1 MCGVVEQLTAASG
14 LAGVLRA
21 LADVPAESR
30 GDLADALAT
39 LLVEEP
45 ERLRALADALEAG
58 GAAPAPAVDNPIA
71 VARFADGSE
80 RHYATVDE
88 LLPGGLSSLAGGLR
102 IRYLVMLRSQRS
114 HDGTAFGLPAD
125 ATVEIL
131 DQEAA
136 VAELG

>member
-1 MCGVVEQLTAASG
+1 MDQPTAATG
-14 LAGVLRA
+14 LAGLLRA

-30 GDLADALAT
+30 GDIADALAT

-45 ERLRALADALEAG
+45 EQLRALAEALEAG
-58 GAAPAPAVDNPIA
+58 ASLGPAVEDPVA
-71 VARFADGSE
+71 VVRFADGRE
-80 RHYATVDE
+80 RAYATIDD
-88 LLPGGLSSLAGGLR
+88 LLPGGLRSLMGDLR

-114 HDGTAFGLPAD
+114 HGGAAFGLPAD

-131 DQEAA
+131 DQGRA